1 MVERGKMMMVVVH
14 EDKIHNGR
22 DYSKGVVM
30 AQVEFSLKLDF
41 GTRIVLFYTIIFPG
55 GILD

>member
-1 MVERGKMMMVVVH
+1 MMVVVH

-22 DYSKGVVM
+22 DYSKGGGM